1 MGPEKPEEPLKEKDK
16 VRDEFAER
24 DKKPKPEEEK
34 IIITPAALPTK
45 PEVKAPEPE
54 AKAPELEPENL
65 DGKTKDRVR
74 DEFEEKNKKA
84 KPEEEKIIIKPAV
97 LSLKKKVESW
107 EEESEEE
114 EEEKPAKK
122 KLSKADLK
130 PAVQIKMATA
140 PEPPISRRKKK
151 EPEPEEA
158 GSLFDGLPQAKP
170 KVKDE
175 FAEKDKKPKEEEKI
189 VITPA

>member
-1 MGPEKPEEPLKEKDK
+1 MGEPLKEKDK

-24 DKKPKPEEEK
+24 DKKP
-34 IIITPAALPTK
+34 K

-97 LSLKKKVESW
+97 LPLKKKVESW

-114 EEEKPAKK
+114 EEETPAKK

-130 PAVQIKMATA
+130 PAVQIKVA
-140 PEPPISRRKKK
+140 I
-151 EPEPEEA
+151 EE
-158 GSLFDGLPQAKP
+158 DKP
-170 KVKDE
+170 KRLRK
-175 FAEKDKKPKEEEKI
+175 
-189 VITPA
+189 

>member
-1 MGPEKPEEPLKEKDK
+1 MGEKPEEPLKEKDK
-16 VRDEFAER
+16 VRDEFAEK

-34 IIITPAALPTK
+34 IIITPAVLPTK

-54 AKAPELEPENL
+54 AKAPEPEPENL

-84 KPEEEKIIIKPAV
+84 KPEEEKIVIKPAV
-97 LSLKKKVESW
+97 LKKQVESW
-107 EEESEEE
+107 EVESEEEE

-130 PAVQIKMATA
+130 PAVQIKMAAT

-151 EPEPEEA
+151 E
-158 GSLFDGLPQAKP
+158 
-170 KVKDE
+170 
-175 FAEKDKKPKEEEKI
+175 
-189 VITPA
+189 

>member
-1 MGPEKPEEPLKEKDK
+1 MGEPLKEKDK
-16 VRDEFAER
+16 VRDGFAER

-45 PEVKAPEPE
+45 PEVKAPE
-54 AKAPELEPENL
+54 LEPENL
-65 DGKTKDRVR
+65 DGKTKGRVR

-114 EEEKPAKK
+114 EVEQSR
-122 KLSKADLK
+122 SKTGCSNK
-130 PAVQIKMATA
+130 NGNRT
-140 PEPPISRRKKK
+140 
-151 EPEPEEA
+151 
-158 GSLFDGLPQAKP
+158 
-170 KVKDE
+170 
-175 FAEKDKKPKEEEKI
+175 
-189 VITPA
+189 

>member
-1 MGPEKPEEPLKEKDK
+1 MGEKPEEPLKEKDK

-34 IIITPAALPTK
+34 IIITPAVLPTK

-54 AKAPELEPENL
+54 AENL

-158 GSLFDGLPQAKP
+158 GSLFDAPAKS

-175 FAEKDKKPKEEEKI
+175 FAEKKKKEKGGRKDCNY
-189 VITPA
+189 TSCLTKKA